1 MKKNIIFAS
10 MVVATMFANVT
21 AKAETVSTTKS
32 DSNKTNSVNDL
43 GKLLVN
49 GQEKELENFIS
60 DQTDALGS
68 KKEIILVSKVLDLY
82 NNNSSA
88 FFNLSEAQKT
98 EFNGAVLIYVKNLE
112 KIKTKEAINWLIKLK
127 HTSNTINFIWSINQV
142 EILDTNIDTI
152 SEAEVTAI

>member
-1 MKKNIIFAS
+1 

-68 KKEIILVSKVLDLY
+68 KKEIVLVSKVLDLY